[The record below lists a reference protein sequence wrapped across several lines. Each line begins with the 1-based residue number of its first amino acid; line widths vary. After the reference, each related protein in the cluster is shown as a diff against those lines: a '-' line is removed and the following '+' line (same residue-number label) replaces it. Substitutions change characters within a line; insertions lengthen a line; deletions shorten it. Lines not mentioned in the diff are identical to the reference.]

1 MKLARVGPPGAE
13 RPALVGPDGHLR
25 SLTGFMDDIGPGTLS
40 PGSLAE
46 LASLNPSELPLVE
59 GKPRYG
65 PPVAGTKKFIAIGLN
80 YTDHAEESGSP
91 IPQEPMIFMKAASC
105 ISGPNDD
112 VPIPR
117 GSTKMDWEI
126 ELGIVVGTRAR
137 YIERSDAIAHV
148 AGYVI
153 VNEISERFDQI
164 ERGGTWDK
172 GKGHDGFGPIG
183 PWLVTTD
190 ELDEA
195 QGLAMTLDVSGV
207 RRQNGNTAA
216 MIFDVP
222 SIVAYVSRFMT
233 LEPGDI
239 ITTGTPA
246 GVGLGMKPPL
256 YLQIGDEM
264 HLQIAGLGEQ
274 RHRVI
279 PSI

>member
-25 SLTGFMDDIGPGTLS
+25 SLAGFMDDIGPGTLS

-153 VNEISERFDQI
+153 VNDISERFDQI